1 MAVWHGSNWQLEE
14 PIDSQTVL
22 GVTFGTGLLDE
33 ALENTGS
40 LATIVAVIR
49 AELARPV
56 ELGPGRSSLPEV
68 FVRVASDT
76 TDLTVRG
83 DSLTVAEAW
92 KRLPALFASAAIPA
106 GTLPIQH
113 ENTFWPADVL
123 QRTGKNAAALTA
135 LLAYPEQLETPARET
150 FARLN
155 PYSERTPAVF
165 YTNDASLIGHVYPVR
180 TDPVGRMTAT
190 WADGTPKRH
199 GSQNPSAR
207 FATLDPFS
215 QPAAGNST
223 GAVHGNNSPVALSVL
238 VPRSAAGL
246 LASQILKRQLA
257 QRAQDI
263 VNGQLNVGV
272 EHLGMGED
280 FCAIF
285 HLSHMLD
292 EQQRRK
298 LIRDFAT
305 STSLIPDAWIADM
318 MAYAG
323 DAVPAPMQRTRAVLG
338 MAPDGSPLESDI
350 REIIIRAS
358 GTLHAAVDP
367 DDLLAGHSPKHTEST
382 TEISVEVFNALSLPA
397 VVWPHRYKSWA
408 PRGFK
413 GGPFAPIPPLV
424 VGRDSIFMEHWQRM
438 KRPGSTAGNAV
449 ETANLLAVLE
459 DSLGNMFILD
469 EKLRMVTIYPQLYL
483 FTKSLRKRV
492 AQRVAAA
499 TPRLRVASRLTQA
512 DAAHWRKRRRT
523 GLGLMWGSIAAV
535 GGALIGAAV
544 IQGVAERAAGPVF
557 ERLNI
562 TEPAELANG
571 TVLTTSDFEIRHP
584 TLERQE
590 YVVSVDVNI
599 CAGEDT
605 KTDGVAPD
613 TQRRISPNDFTML
626 NDGYVY
632 AELVPTPNQ
641 LDERVLAPGEC
652 AAGSLTFEGGSLTYP
667 RLAYENAMDDDVVWY
682 SYGRV
687 PEQFK

>member
-14 PIDSQTVL
+14 PIDAQTVL

-33 ALENTGS
+33 ALENSGT
-40 LATIVAVIR
+40 LATIVAAIR

-68 FVRVASDT
+68 FVRVGSDT

-83 DSLTVAEAW
+83 DSLTVAAAW

-135 LLAYPEQLETPARET
+135 LLAFPEQLETPARET

-155 PYSERTPAVF
+155 PYSGRTPAVF

-180 TDPVGRMTAT
+180 TDPLGRMTAT

-199 GSQNPSAR
+199 GTQNPSAR

-215 QPAAGNST
+215 QPAAGNGT
-223 GAVHGNNSPVALSVL
+223 GAVYGNNTPVILSVL

-257 QRAQDI
+257 QRAQGI
-263 VNGQLNVGV
+263 VNEQLNAGV
-272 EHLGMGED
+272 EHVGMGED

-285 HLSHMLD
+285 HLSHMLG
-292 EQQRRK
+292 EQQRRT

-305 STSLIPDAWIADM
+305 SMTLIPDAWLADI

-323 DAVPAPMQRTRAVLG
+323 DVVHDSMQRTRAVLG
-338 MAPDGSPLESDI
+338 MEPDGSPLESDI

-367 DDLLAGHSPKHTEST
+367 DGGLVEYGAQRADSKTA
-382 TEISVEVFNALSLPA
+382 ISAEVFKDLSLPTP
-397 VVWPHRYKSWA
+397 VRPRRYKSWA

-413 GGPFAPIPPLV
+413 GGPFAPITPLV
-424 VGRDSIFMEHWQRM
+424 VGRDSIFMERWQRL
-438 KRPGSTAGNAV
+438 KRPGITAGNAV
-449 ETANLLAVLE
+449 ETAALLAVLE
-459 DSLGNMFILD
+459 DSQGNMFILD
-469 EKLRMVTIYPQLYL
+469 EKLRMLTIYPQLYL
-483 FTKSLRKRV
+483 AAKSLRKRV
-492 AQRVAAA
+492 EQRIADS
-499 TPRLRVASRLTQA
+499 TPRLRVESRLTQS
-512 DAAHWRKRRRT
+512 DAAHWRTRRRT
-523 GLGLMWGSIAAV
+523 GLALMWGSVAAV
-535 GGALIGAAV
+535 GGVLIGAAV
-544 IQGVAERAAGPVF
+544 IQGVTQRAAGPVF

-571 TVLTTSDFEIRHP
+571 TALTTSGFEIKHP

-590 YVVSVDVNI
+590 YVVGVDVNI

-605 KTDGVAPD
+605 KATGVAPD
-613 TQRRISPNDFTML
+613 TQRRISPDDFRML
-626 NDGYVY
+626 DSGYIY
-632 AELVPTPNQ
+632 AERIPTPNQ
-641 LDERVLAPGEC
+641 LEERVLAPGEC
-652 AAGSLTFEGGSLTYP
+652 AAGSLTFEGRKLDFP
-667 RLAYENAMDDDVVWY
+667 RLAYSNAMDDDIVWY
-682 SYGRV
+682 SYGTM
-687 PEQFK
+687 PEQFQ